1 MSSPDPRQCAW
12 KGFPEEVASKPMPQ
26 DSGNQPREV
35 MWEKGREQ
43 RILWDEWLH
52 ALRPGEMREPG
63 AHREW
68 LVAQCGWND
77 KSLLLCVIPLEGRDS
92 VLNRT
97 CCEITALLLL
107 DNFS

>member
-1 MSSPDPRQCAW
+1 MSSPDLRQCAW

-77 KSLLLCVIPLEGRDS
+77 KFEGVWEDVRWE
-92 VLNRT
+92 T
-97 CCEITALLLL
+97 YAALDQHRSWRPNLGIWT
-107 DNFS
+107 SP